1 MAYKKIKSFAALKT
15 QKFVFDVAVDGG
27 TKGTSIS
34 IGTLPKSAFI
44 VGGWAYVNTVPVGAT
59 TTLALGVTGSTTA
72 LYPATTAT
80 TLAGG
85 SKLQLVPG
93 VINIG
98 AAQAI
103 TTVDTPAEI
112 VAVGRTGF
120 DASTVVLDGNKE
132 VLVTLSN
139 DNDLTQGK
147 ITVFIAYYQL

>member
-1 MAYKKIKSFAALKT
+1 MATKVKSFAALKT
-15 QKFVFDVAVDGG
+15 QKFVYDVSVNGG

-59 TTLALGVTGSTTA
+59 TTLSIGITGTTA
-72 LYPATTAT
+72 GLYPATTAT
-80 TLAGG
+80 TLSGN
-85 SKLQLVPG
+85 SKLQLLPG

-98 AAQAI
+98 AGAAI
-103 TTVDTPAEI
+103 TTIDTPAEV

-120 DASTVVLDGNKE
+120 DATTVVLDSNKE
-132 VLVTLSN
+132 VLITLSN

-147 ITVFIAYYQL
+147 ITVFVQYYMI